1 MLRLWTQPN
10 RKGTLVIIVFLSLL
24 ALPATV
30 WPIEPAAPSGP
41 VTKAEPL
48 QIDQNKEQE
57 VWVQYYIESF
67 TERFRKS
74 RAGRKVYKRSADLA
88 KLIVEQA
95 NRFDIDPKLLT
106 VVVRCESSF
115 REGMLE
121 GKAGEVGLTQV
132 LGTARKKAKKLGCDL
147 NTSEGQLCAGA
158 SWLAAGLERCKTIE
172 GALHYY
178 QAGKCRSRAYGPKHR
193 MRLLKKIGVI

>member
-1 MLRLWTQPN
+1 MIRLWTQPN
-10 RKGTLVIIVFLSLL
+10 RLGTAVIIVFLSLL
-24 ALPATV
+24 AMPAAV
-30 WPIEPAAPSGP
+30 WPIEPAEPSGP
-41 VTKAEPL
+41 VRAAEPPPSY
-48 QIDQNKEQE
+48 QDNEDE
-57 VWVQYYIESF
+57 VWVQHYIERFS
-67 TERFRKS
+67 ERFRQS
-74 RAGRKVYKRSADLA
+74 RAGSKVYKRAPELA

-95 NRFDIDPKLLT
+95 NRFDIDPKILT

-147 NTSEGQLCAGA
+147 NTSKGQLCAGA
-158 SWLAAGLERCKTIE
+158 SWISAGLERCKTVE

-178 QAGKCRSRAYGPKHR
+178 QAGKCRSSAYGPKYR
-193 MRLLKKIGVI
+193 MRLLKKVGVI